1 MAALDEIIVTHEGLK
16 RAGRAPDY
24 QAENRALRMLA
35 TEMQKPNG
43 DVLAKLTEVALE
55 LCGAHSAGISILQ
68 SDGVKTVFHWHAVAG
83 RWAPHVGGGMPRDAS
98 PCGVV
103 VDRDQTLLMSN
114 PGSHFPLM
122 SQVDPLAREALL
134 APFHMVGQP
143 VGTVWVVAHDDTRK
157 FDAEDVR
164 ILESLA
170 EIAAAAY
177 LVRAEIALAQEA
189 RDEALRSNDRLKRA
203 NQRLSEKLGGA

>member
-1 MAALDEIIVTHEGLK
+1 MAALDEIIVTHEGLG
-16 RAGRAPDY
+16 RSGRAPDY
-24 QAENRALRMLA
+24 KAENRALRMLA

-55 LCGAHSAGISILQ
+55 LCSAHSAGISLLQ
-68 SDGVKTVFHWHAVAG
+68 NDGVTTAFHWHAVAG
-83 RWAPHVGGGMPRDAS
+83 RWAPYVGGGMPRDGS

-103 VDRDQTLLMSN
+103 VDRNQTLLMSN
-114 PGSHFPLM
+114 PGRHFALM
-122 SQVDPLAREALL
+122 SQVDPLASQALL
-134 APFHMVGQP
+134 APFHMLGQP
-143 VGTVWVVAHDDTRK
+143 VGTVWVVTHDDSRK

-177 LVRAEIALAQEA
+177 LVRTEIGLAREA